1 LHWFP
6 SLQSSV
12 NQSPGVEQDCT
23 TPLTIERKSHPDP
36 INPAL
41 IRINDRIRAREVRV
55 IIGSTGQ
62 QLGILK
68 TEEAVRR
75 AKSYGLDLIE
85 VAPTANPPVCR
96 IADFGKFKY
105 ELTKKEK
112 ESKHS
117 ATKIKEIK
125 FRVKIG
131 SHDYETKLR
140 HAEEF
145 LDKGNKLKMVLQFRG
160 RENAHKDLG
169 MAMMHKIIKD
179 LETMAAVDMPPKL
192 VGRAVGMTMSPLPAA
207 KRKRKFAKI
216 EEEYVEDDDS
226 DGEEEDA
233 PENEDNDSVT
243 SEETGHAG

>member
-1 LHWFP
+1 
-6 SLQSSV
+6 
-12 NQSPGVEQDCT
+12 
-23 TPLTIERKSHPDP
+23 
-36 INPAL
+36 
-41 IRINDRIRAREVRV
+41 VRV

-62 QLGILK
+62 QLGILN
-68 TEEAVRR
+68 TDEAIRR

-131 SHDYETKLR
+131 AHDYETKLR

-145 LDKGNKLKMVLQFRG
+145 IEKGNKLKIVLQFRG

-169 MAMMHKIIKD
+169 LAMMYKIKQD
-179 LETMAAVDMPPKL
+179 LETMALVDMPPKI

-207 KRKRKFAKI
+207 KRKRKYAKI
-216 EEEYVEDDDS
+216 EEEYVEDVDS
-226 DGEEEDA
+226 DEDEEE
-233 PENEDNDSVT
+233 T
-243 SEETGHAG
+243 EETAETVIPEGKEENHAG

>member
-1 LHWFP
+1 M
-6 SLQSSV
+6 
-12 NQSPGVEQDCT
+12 
-23 TPLTIERKSHPDP
+23 
-36 INPAL
+36 
-41 IRINDRIRAREVRV
+41 RV

-131 SHDYETKLR
+131 THDYETKLR

-145 LDKGNKLKMVLQFRG
+145 LEKGNKLKMVLQFRG

-169 MAMMHKIIKD
+169 LLMMQKIIKD
-179 LETMAAVDMPPKL
+179 LETMATADMPPKL

-207 KRKRKFAKI
+207 KRKRRYAKI
-216 EEEYVEDDDS
+216 EGDYIEDVDSDEEDDA
-226 DGEEEDA
+226 DGEDEVIENQDA
-233 PENEDNDSVT
+233 KDTTESTEN
-243 SEETGHAG
+243 AG

>member
-1 LHWFP
+1 
-6 SLQSSV
+6 
-12 NQSPGVEQDCT
+12 
-23 TPLTIERKSHPDP
+23 
-36 INPAL
+36 
-41 IRINDRIRAREVRV
+41 VRV

-68 TEEAVRR
+68 TDEAVRR

-131 SHDYETKLR
+131 THDYETKLR

-145 LDKGNKLKMVLQFRG
+145 LEKGNKLKMVLQFRG

-169 MAMMHKIIKD
+169 LLMMQKIIKD
-179 LETMAAVDMPPKL
+179 LETMATADMPPKL

-207 KRKRKFAKI
+207 KRKRRFAKI
-216 EEEYVEDDDS
+216 EGDYIEDVDS
-226 DGEEEDA
+226 DDEDEGA
-233 PENEDNDSVT
+233 EDEGAEATEST
-243 SEETGHAG
+243 AAETVAESTKNAG

>member
-1 LHWFP
+1 
-6 SLQSSV
+6 
-12 NQSPGVEQDCT
+12 
-23 TPLTIERKSHPDP
+23 
-36 INPAL
+36 
-41 IRINDRIRAREVRV
+41 VRV

-62 QLGILK
+62 QLGILN
-68 TEEAVRR
+68 TDEAIRR

-131 SHDYETKLR
+131 AHDYETKLR

-145 LDKGNKLKMVLQFRG
+145 IEKGNKLKIVLQFRG

-169 MAMMHKIIKD
+169 LAMMYKIKQD
-179 LETMAAVDMPPKL
+179 LETMALVDMPPKI

-207 KRKRKFAKI
+207 KRKRKYAKI
-216 EEEYVEDDDS
+216 EEEYVEDVDS
-226 DGEEEDA
+226 DEDEEENNETDETVTA
-233 PENEDNDSVT
+233 EGKEEN
-243 SEETGHAG
+243 HAG

>member
-1 LHWFP
+1 M
-6 SLQSSV
+6 
-12 NQSPGVEQDCT
+12 
-23 TPLTIERKSHPDP
+23 
-36 INPAL
+36 
-41 IRINDRIRAREVRV
+41 RV

-68 TEEAVRR
+68 TEEAIRR
-75 AKSYGLDLIE
+75 ARSYGLDLIE

-117 ATKIKEIK
+117 ATKVKEIK

-131 SHDYETKLR
+131 AHDYETKLR

-145 LDKGNKLKMVLQFRG
+145 LDKGNKLKIQLQFRG

-169 MAMMHKIIKD
+169 LVMMEKIKKD
-179 LETMAAVDMPPKL
+179 LETMAIVDMPPKL
-192 VGRAVGMTMSPLPAA
+192 VGRAVGMTMSPLPPN
-207 KRKRKFAKI
+207 KRKRRFAKI
-216 EEEYVEDDDS
+216 DTEYVEDSDD
-226 DGEEEDA
+226 EEEDGDEA
-233 PENEDNDSVT
+233 ESAEIQPPET
-243 SEETGHAG
+243 PAGAEESPTH

>member
-1 LHWFP
+1 M
-6 SLQSSV
+6 
-12 NQSPGVEQDCT
+12 
-23 TPLTIERKSHPDP
+23 
-36 INPAL
+36 
-41 IRINDRIRAREVRV
+41 

-85 VAPTANPPVCR
+85 IAPTANPPVCR

-112 ESKHS
+112 ENRHS
-117 ATKIKEIK
+117 ASKVKEIK

-131 SHDYETKLR
+131 AHDYETKLR

-145 LDKGNKLKMVLQFRG
+145 VEKGNKLKIVLQFRG

-169 MAMMHKIIKD
+169 MAMMQKIIKD
-179 LETMAAVDMPPKL
+179 LETMAHVDMPPKL
-192 VGRAVGMTMSPLPAA
+192 VGRAVGMTLSPLPAA
-207 KRKRKFAKI
+207 KRKRRFAKI
-216 EEEYVEDDDS
+216 DEEYVEDDDDHDEDEDES
-226 DGEEEDA
+226 EESDA
-233 PENEDNDSVT
+233 PEIASQTAHED
-243 SEETGHAG
+243 EAAK

>member
-1 LHWFP
+1 M
-6 SLQSSV
+6 
-12 NQSPGVEQDCT
+12 
-23 TPLTIERKSHPDP
+23 
-36 INPAL
+36 
-41 IRINDRIRAREVRV
+41 RV

-62 QLGILK
+62 QLGILN
-68 TEEAVRR
+68 TDEAIRR

-131 SHDYETKLR
+131 AHDYETKLR

-145 LDKGNKLKMVLQFRG
+145 IEKGNKLKIVLQFRG

-169 MAMMHKIIKD
+169 LAMMYKIKQD
-179 LETMAAVDMPPKL
+179 LETMALVDMPPKI

-207 KRKRKFAKI
+207 KRKRKYAKI
-216 EEEYVEDDDS
+216 EEEYVEDVDS
-226 DGEEEDA
+226 DEDEEE
-233 PENEDNDSVT
+233 T
-243 SEETGHAG
+243 EETAETIIAEGKEENHAG

>member
-1 LHWFP
+1 M
-6 SLQSSV
+6 
-12 NQSPGVEQDCT
+12 
-23 TPLTIERKSHPDP
+23 
-36 INPAL
+36 
-41 IRINDRIRAREVRV
+41 RV

-62 QLGILK
+62 QLGILR
-68 TEEAVRR
+68 TEEAVQK

-131 SHDYETKLR
+131 THDYETKLR

-145 LDKGNKLKMVLQFRG
+145 LDKGNKLKMTLQFRG

-169 MAMMHKIIKD
+169 MTMMQKIIKD
-179 LETMAAVDMPPKL
+179 LETMAHVDMPPKL
-192 VGRAVGMTMSPLPAA
+192 VGRAIGMTLSPLPSA
-207 KRKRKFAKI
+207 KRKRRFAKI
-216 EEEYVEDDDS
+216 EEEYVEDDDDHDEDES
-226 DGEEEDA
+226 GESE
-233 PENEDNDSVT
+233 S
-243 SEETGHAG
+243 SEETSAAEPAK

>member
-1 LHWFP
+1 
-6 SLQSSV
+6 
-12 NQSPGVEQDCT
+12 
-23 TPLTIERKSHPDP
+23 
-36 INPAL
+36 
-41 IRINDRIRAREVRV
+41 VRV

-62 QLGILK
+62 QLGILN
-68 TEEAVRR
+68 TDEAIRR

-117 ATKIKEIK
+117 ATKVKEIK

-131 SHDYETKLR
+131 AHDYETKLR

-145 LDKGNKLKMVLQFRG
+145 IEKGNKLKIVLQFRG

-169 MAMMHKIIKD
+169 MAMMFKIQKD
-179 LETMAAVDMPPKL
+179 LETMALVDMPPKL

-216 EEEYVEDDDS
+216 EEEYIEDVDS
-226 DGEEEDA
+226 EED
-233 PENEDNDSVT
+233 EDEKCDADEAVT
-243 SEETGHAG
+243 SEGKEENHAG

>member
-1 LHWFP
+1 M
-6 SLQSSV
+6 
-12 NQSPGVEQDCT
+12 
-23 TPLTIERKSHPDP
+23 
-36 INPAL
+36 
-41 IRINDRIRAREVRV
+41 RV

-62 QLGILK
+62 QLGILN
-68 TEEAVRR
+68 TDEAIRR

-131 SHDYETKLR
+131 AHDYETKLR

-145 LDKGNKLKMVLQFRG
+145 IEKGNKLKIVLQFRG

-169 MAMMHKIIKD
+169 LAMMYKIKQD
-179 LETMAAVDMPPKL
+179 LETMALVDMPPKI

-207 KRKRKFAKI
+207 KRKRKYAKI
-216 EEEYVEDDDS
+216 EEEYVEDVDS
-226 DGEEEDA
+226 EEEDNNESA
-233 PENEDNDSVT
+233 ETVTAEGKEEN
-243 SEETGHAG
+243 HAG

>member
-1 LHWFP
+1 M
-6 SLQSSV
+6 
-12 NQSPGVEQDCT
+12 
-23 TPLTIERKSHPDP
+23 
-36 INPAL
+36 
-41 IRINDRIRAREVRV
+41 RV

-68 TEEAVRR
+68 TEEAIRR
-75 AKSYGLDLIE
+75 ARSYGLDLIE

-117 ATKIKEIK
+117 ATKVKEIK

-131 SHDYETKLR
+131 AHDYETKLR

-145 LDKGNKLKMVLQFRG
+145 LDKGNKLKIQLQFRG

-169 MAMMHKIIKD
+169 MVMMEKIKKD
-179 LETMAAVDMPPKL
+179 LETMAIVDMPPKL
-192 VGRAVGMTMSPLPAA
+192 VGRAVGMTMSPLPSN
-207 KRKRKFAKI
+207 KRKRRFAKI
-216 EEEYVEDDDS
+216 DTEYVEDSDD
-226 DGEEEDA
+226 EEEDGDEA
-233 PENEDNDSVT
+233 ESAEIETPET
-243 SEETGHAG
+243 PAGAEESPTH

>member
-216 EEEYVEDDDS
+216 DDEYVEDHDS
-226 DGEEEDA
+226 DGEEDA

>member
-1 LHWFP
+1 M
-6 SLQSSV
+6 
-12 NQSPGVEQDCT
+12 
-23 TPLTIERKSHPDP
+23 
-36 INPAL
+36 
-41 IRINDRIRAREVRV
+41 RV

-62 QLGILK
+62 QLGILN
-68 TEEAVRR
+68 TDEAIRR

-131 SHDYETKLR
+131 AHDYETKLR

-145 LDKGNKLKMVLQFRG
+145 IEKGNKLKIVLQFRG

-169 MAMMHKIIKD
+169 LAMMYKIKQD
-179 LETMAAVDMPPKL
+179 LETMALVDMPPKI

-207 KRKRKFAKI
+207 KRKRKYAKI
-216 EEEYVEDDDS
+216 EEEYVEDVDS
-226 DGEEEDA
+226 DEDEEENNETEEA
-233 PENEDNDSVT
+233 VTAEGKEEN
-243 SEETGHAG
+243 HAG

>member
-1 LHWFP
+1 M
-6 SLQSSV
+6 
-12 NQSPGVEQDCT
+12 
-23 TPLTIERKSHPDP
+23 
-36 INPAL
+36 
-41 IRINDRIRAREVRV
+41 RV

-68 TEEAVRR
+68 TDEAVRR

-131 SHDYETKLR
+131 THDYETKLR

-145 LDKGNKLKMVLQFRG
+145 IEKGNKLKIVLQFRG

-169 MAMMHKIIKD
+169 LRMMEKIKKD
-179 LETMAAVDMPPKL
+179 LETMAVVDMPPKL
-192 VGRAVGMTMSPLPAA
+192 VGRAVGMTMSPLPAN
-207 KRKRKFAKI
+207 KRKRRYAKI
-216 EEEYVEDDDS
+216 DTEYVEDSDDDEDE
-226 DGEEEDA
+226 DGDEIEA
-233 PENEDNDSVT
+233 VENSAL
-243 SEETGHAG
+243 SEEKHED

>member
-1 LHWFP
+1 
-6 SLQSSV
+6 
-12 NQSPGVEQDCT
+12 
-23 TPLTIERKSHPDP
+23 
-36 INPAL
+36 
-41 IRINDRIRAREVRV
+41 
-55 IIGSTGQ
+55 
-62 QLGILK
+62 
-68 TEEAVRR
+68 
-75 AKSYGLDLIE
+75 

-117 ATKIKEIK
+117 TSKIKEIK

-131 SHDYETKLR
+131 THDYETKLR

-145 LDKGNKLKMVLQFRG
+145 LEKGNKLKMVLQFRG

-169 MAMMHKIIKD
+169 IAMMQKIIKD
-179 LETMAAVDMPPKL
+179 LETMALADMPPKL

-216 EEEYVEDDDS
+216 EEEYVED
-226 DGEEEDA
+226 EEEDHDD
-233 PENEDNDSVT
+233 EEGDEGEDPVKA
-243 SEETGHAG
+243 EETGHAG